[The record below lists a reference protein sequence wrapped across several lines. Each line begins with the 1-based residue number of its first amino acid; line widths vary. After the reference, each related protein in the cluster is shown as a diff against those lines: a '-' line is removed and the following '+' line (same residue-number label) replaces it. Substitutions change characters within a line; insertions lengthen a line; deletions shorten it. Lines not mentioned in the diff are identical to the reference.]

1 MGTPKMLLPWGETTV
16 LGQVIAT
23 LAQAGVGEIVVITG
37 GARELVEAE
46 AGRLARNFPLRCI
59 HNPAHEKGEMLSS
72 LQCGFSALG
81 EQVGAALVALGDQP
95 QISASA
101 VLKVV
106 ASSTTSK
113 ARLIVPSY
121 NMRRG
126 HPWLV
131 RRSLWMQILALT
143 PEQTLRDFLSAN
155 AAEIEYVETD
165 ATILKDLDTPES
177 YQREKP

>member
-1 MGTPKMLLPWGETTV
+1 MLLPWGETTV

-23 LAQAGVGEIVVITG
+23 LAQASLGEIVVITG

-59 HNPAHEKGEMLSS
+59 HNPAHEMGEMLSS

-106 ASSTTSK
+106 AFAANSK
-113 ARLIVPSY
+113 ANLIVPSY

-131 RRSLWMQILALT
+131 RRSLWGQILTLT

-155 AAEIEYVETD
+155 AAEIDYVETD